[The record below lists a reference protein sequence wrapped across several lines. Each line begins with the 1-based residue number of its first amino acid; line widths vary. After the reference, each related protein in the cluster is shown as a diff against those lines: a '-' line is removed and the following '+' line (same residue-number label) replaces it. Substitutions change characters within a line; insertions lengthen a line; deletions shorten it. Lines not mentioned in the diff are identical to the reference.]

1 VALSG
6 GQKQLLALA
15 RCLYARP
22 QLLLLDE
29 PTAAMDADTEQFA
42 IDVLMEVKDR
52 VGMLVISHKDSL
64 TRIADRVY
72 KLDGGVMVEVGDR
85 RPIGGGV
92 VV

>member
-1 VALSG
+1 
-6 GQKQLLALA
+6 
-15 RCLYARP
+15 
-22 QLLLLDE
+22 
-29 PTAAMDADTEQFA
+29 MDADTEQFA